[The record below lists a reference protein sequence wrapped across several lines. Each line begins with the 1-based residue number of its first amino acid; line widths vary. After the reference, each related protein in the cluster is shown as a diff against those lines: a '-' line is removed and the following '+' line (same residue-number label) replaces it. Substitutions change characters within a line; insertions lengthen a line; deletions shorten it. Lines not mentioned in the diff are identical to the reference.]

1 MVCFSPVQRLKKR
14 AVSIGAVSL
23 ITMMTATNVPVA
35 STQEIDASQLTQLA
49 TQLSSAVSDIS
60 ALEAQMGG
68 LQEAVNQALVD
79 LKDAQIIAEAAR
91 QNAAEAS
98 DELDKATS
106 DVSTAQGRLDE
117 LARTA
122 YRHGGAGSNP
132 SMLSSGSDAKREL
145 DRFTFLRR
153 QAAEQRGVVDALD
166 AERTKK
172 ANKESALRAAQKE
185 AEDREAAAQAAE
197 QSAKD
202 AIAQHT
208 LELSAKQNE
217 REQLLDQARQVK
229 EQIDKLKSAGNEGAS
244 SNESE
249 GQSLPGAQGV
259 TNPGADTAAPA
270 AIREAD
276 EAAAAQ
282 ASAPETSNED
292 PPAAPSEGNANAGS
306 GNEVAT
312 QESRGTDAEL
322 VGGTADGE
330 QGSSA
335 SSSSLPEVADR
346 SAGGSPAPREIDY
359 LQLANTAVNTAQAVV
374 DSGLLDPG
382 TLDDPFKTVDA
393 LGTVLPALSGSSSL
407 SSTTADVAS
416 GNGGRSGDATTE
428 SDLLDALNNLGNSG
442 ATDSGNATSDY
453 LDLGTMEDLSN
464 KASAAISGSRNQ
476 RIETVIA
483 RAKSQLGTPYAWG
496 GGNASGPTKGIRDGG
511 VADAYGDY
519 NKVGFDC
526 SGLVLYAFAGAG
538 IALPHYT
545 GYQYQRGTKV
555 DISDIQR
562 GDLLFW
568 GPSGNQHVAIYLGDG
583 QMIEAPQS
591 GGAVQISPVRYGG
604 MAPNAVRLI

>member
-1 MVCFSPVQRLKKR
+1 MVCFSPVRRLKKR
-14 AVSIGAVSL
+14 AVSIGAVSI
-23 ITMMTATNVPVA
+23 ITMMAATNVPVA
-35 STQEIDASQLTQLA
+35 STQDIDASQLTQLA
-49 TQLSSAVSDIS
+49 TQLSSTVSDIS

-91 QNAAEAS
+91 QNAAAANQ
-98 DELDKATS
+98 ELDEATLE
-106 DVSTAQGRLDE
+106 VSNAQDRLDE

-122 YRHGGAGSNP
+122 YRHGSTSAHP
-132 SMLSSGSDAKREL
+132 SMLSSSSDAKREL

-153 QAAEQRGVVDALD
+153 QTAEQRGVVDALD
-166 AERTKK
+166 SERTKK
-172 ANKESALRAAQKE
+172 ANKESALRAAQQE
-185 AEDREAAAQAAE
+185 AEQRERDALAAE

-217 REQLLDQARQVK
+217 RQQLLDQAREVKQEIDRLKGLREGETNEIGAQV
-229 EQIDKLKSAGNEGAS
+229 LP
-244 SNESE
+244 SN
-249 GQSLPGAQGV
+249 QGV
-259 TNPGADTAAPA
+259 TDPGADTAAPA
-270 AIREAD
+270 PIHEAD
-276 EAAAAQ
+276 QAATSAAPQ
-282 ASAPETSNED
+282 PETGSD
-292 PPAAPSEGNANAGS
+292 APGSSAAPQADNSNGGATATANGN
-306 GNEVAT
+306 V
-312 QESRGTDAEL
+312 DAQL
-322 VGGTADGE
+322 VGGAAYGE

-335 SSSSLPEVADR
+335 SGSSVPEVADR
-346 SAGGSPAPREIDY
+346 VAGGAPAPREIDY

-393 LGTVLPALSGSSSL
+393 LGNVLPALSGSSSL

-416 GNGGRSGDATTE
+416 GNGGTSGNATTE
-428 SDLLDALNNLGNSG
+428 SDLLDALTNLGNSG
-442 ATDSGNATSDY
+442 LSDEPNGAGKY
-453 LDLGTMEDLSN
+453 LDLGTMEDLSD
-464 KASAAISGSRNQ
+464 KASSAITGSKNQ

-511 VADAYGDY
+511 VADTYGDY

-555 DISDIQR
+555 DISQIQR

-591 GGAVQISPVRYGG
+591 GGVVQISPVRYGG